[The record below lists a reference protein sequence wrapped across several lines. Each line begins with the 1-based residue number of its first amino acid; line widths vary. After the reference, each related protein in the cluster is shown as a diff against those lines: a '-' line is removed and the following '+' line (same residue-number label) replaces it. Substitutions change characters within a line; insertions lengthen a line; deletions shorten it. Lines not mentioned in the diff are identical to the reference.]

1 MRQAM
6 RAPLLLRTS
15 RDRSDE
21 RPPSPGA
28 PSEVDAIV
36 AVVPH
41 PTRSYIAYVDDS
53 GNENLGLLWLA
64 LLIPLDLWTEY
75 LGRWLGFRK
84 NLYAKTH
91 VPASHEIH
99 AQVWLSPDPL
109 QETDGEAL
117 GALRDDAGEL
127 PGILLGGKA
136 SRRERSRWYEKG
148 LLTIGTF
155 TEARLLTVFS
165 YEHSGPAKIAL
176 YDELLCFIEE
186 FLRPEKSH
194 ATMIVDG
201 AMDSG
206 SHLRTAHRAL
216 LIQRRRIVEDAT
228 LRRSSESQLL
238 QMTDICAYAAFQS
251 LQGKR
256 NAVFASRYEDL
267 LGRLIQRPFG
277 VETGRCIRGF
287 DYSATIANCPSER
300 IAARP

>member
-1 MRQAM
+1 MPR
-6 RAPLLLRTS
+6 
-15 RDRSDE
+15 
-21 RPPSPGA
+21 
-28 PSEVDAIV
+28 
-36 AVVPH
+36 

-53 GNENLGLLWLA
+53 GNEDLGLLWVA
-64 LLIPLDLWTEY
+64 LLVPLDLWTEY
-75 LGRWLGFRK
+75 LRRWLGFRK
-84 NLYAKTH
+84 NLYAKTG
-91 VPASHEIH
+91 VPASQELH

-109 QETDGEAL
+109 QETETLD
-117 GALRDDAGEL
+117 ALRDDDGEL
-127 PGILLGGKA
+127 PGILMSGKA
-136 SRRERSRWYEKG
+136 SRRERSRWYEKA

-155 TEARLLTVFS
+155 TEARLLTVFTS
-165 YEHSGPAKIAL
+165 EHSGPAKIAL

-186 FLRPEKSH
+186 FLGPEKAH
-194 ATMIVDG
+194 ATLIVDG

-216 LIQRRRIVEDAT
+216 LIRRRRIVEDAA

-256 NAVFASRYEDL
+256 NAVFASRYENL

-277 VETGRCIRGF
+277 VEAGRCIRGF